1 MVLDKGINLRST
13 STVALILAFIFF
25 LTALVGVWAAYDRG
39 IACAWAG
46 RRGGERALGVIGLA
60 CAVLAAVIGTYF
72 LLTYDWTTTRYVKF
86 SALQQIGLWLQ
97 AHRPA
102 IYVSQDLKPNLIAG
116 GLVLALPLGIGGV
129 AWAWRR
135 RYRQAA
141 VVGAA
146 ALFLALV
153 ALVLTAAR
161 GAWFAFSA
169 ATVTAGYLEWR
180 RILARWRSLRRL
192 GDVLLVGGLLV
203 AVVGFSAA
211 LAWPDLEQW
220 LDTLSRGRTAIFRI
234 KFWRDSLT
242 IIGDYAF
249 TGSGLGSTEMV
260 HTSYAR
266 LLHVRFLEQHVHNLL
281 LQIAVE
287 QGLPGLVAFL
297 GLLGVGIWALV
308 GLYHRPECGG
318 GLRWAG
324 TAAVIALH
332 LQGIGEAGN
341 YHSPMA
347 LLGFLPLGF
356 VLGCARRREVRVQA
370 TAAPP
375 SLPPRCPPSLPPRCL
390 SSLPPRC
397 PPSLPPRCLSS
408 LPPRW
413 GGWRGGQR
421 WVSTSAGVAV
431 ILALAALLLPGPR
444 AAFRANLGAVAQT
457 QAELSVYRWPQWP
470 VQDAVRRSPD
480 VNLAPASAH
489 YRAALAL
496 DPANVTA
503 NRCLGQIELSLG
515 QYQAARRHLEAAYA
529 AAPSQRATRQ
539 LLGESYALAGEIE
552 RAVALWRT
560 IDVSQGQ
567 LRLRQR
573 WYDYIGE
580 LQQGARLAE
589 AAAGSTAE

>member
-1 MVLDKGINLRST
+1 MILDKGINLRSI

-39 IACAWAG
+39 IAWRRFGTIAGGLIVGIGAAWAG
-46 RRGGERALGVIGLA
+46 RRGGERALGAIGLA
-60 CAVLAAVIGTYF
+60 CAVLAAVIGAYF
-72 LLTYDWTTTRYVKF
+72 LLTYDWTTAKYVKF
-86 SALQQIGLWLQ
+86 SVLQQIGLWLQ

-116 GLVLALPLGIGGV
+116 GLVLALPLGTGGV

-141 VVGAA
+141 VIGAL

-180 RILARWRSLRRL
+180 RILARYPSLRRL

-203 AVVGFSAA
+203 AVVGFGAA

-220 LDTLSRGRTAIFRI
+220 LDTLPRGRTAISRI

-242 IIGDYAF
+242 IIGDYPF

-260 HTSYAR
+260 HASYAR
-266 LLHVRFLEQHVHNLL
+266 LLHVRFIEQHVHNLL

-287 QGLPGLVAFL
+287 QGLPGLAAFL

-308 GLYHRPECGG
+308 RLYHRRECGG
-318 GLRWAG
+318 ALRWAG

-347 LLGFLPLGF
+347 LIGFLPLGF

-370 TAAPP
+370 IAAP
-375 SLPPRCPPSLPPRCL
+375 
-390 SSLPPRC
+390 SSLPARW
-397 PPSLPPRCLSS
+397 PPLH
-408 LPPRW
+408 PPRW

-421 WVSTSAGVAV
+421 WVSTSGGVAA

-503 NRCLGQIELSLG
+503 NRRLGQIELSLG

-552 RAVALWRT
+552 RAAALWRT

-573 WYDYIGE
+573 WYDSIGE
-580 LQQGARLAE
+580 LQQGARLAR
-589 AAAGSTAE
+589 AVAGSTAE